1 MALNKYSSS
10 RRFTNTTTGDET
22 EGNGDKVVN
31 IPEVTVSGRK
41 KLTAEQRND
50 IAYKEYQDK
59 QEARKKLV
67 KEEDRLDAQNKAD
80 QEAFDKEYSRG
91 YLTDEEN
98 KEAKEMDSKNFK
110 NFEDVPSLWGK
121 GGSQEIGKEALD
133 KYNEYQRSGRD
144 EFNFR
149 PVAQKMFRP
158 KYFES
163 DDQFVNTFMDG
174 PKSSVFRAQVD
185 RPSTRSRRKIEEI
198 DYPKIEESLDR
209 MDVNPAKLTSRRKR
223 VGDIDISDN
232 RTKYVDPDAPD
243 GAKYIKGGKSSLKGD
258 TAKIKRK
265 QNRAQFFENL
275 ITPGPGLGKN
285 KQEGTAGRFKN
296 MGERRRYRQ
305 EEDEAKAT
313 YGRGFQGLDTETL
326 DERKE
331 EAKYDRRRA
340 LATGNIRAA
349 MDSGKEIRDARKAE
363 RYSARQFGNNADKAK
378 YFTKDVMKDYR
389 SSEDNPLNRNTTFGR
404 RI

>member
-10 RRFTNTTTGDET
+10 RRFTKTTTGEET

-31 IPEVTVSGRK
+31 LPEVTVSGRK

-50 IAYKEYQDK
+50 IAYEKYKAKQKVREGLVASEKE
-59 QEARKKLV
+59 RVSSSKKDIENYEKFV
-67 KEEDRLDAQNKAD
+67 NQFNKANP
-80 QEAFDKEYSRG
+80 ES
-91 YLTDEEN
+91 
-98 KEAKEMDSKNFK
+98 
-110 NFEDVPSLWGK
+110 NFEESQRNKMDFSKFAGGGK
-121 GGSQEIGKEALD
+121 IVGSDALE
-133 KYNEYQRSGRD
+133 KYNQIERSEGRPTASKLY
-144 EFNFR
+144 R
-149 PVAQKMFRP
+149 PGDFEDDDAFIEAVTP
-158 KYFES
+158 KGTRKGAIHHS
-163 DDQFVNTFMDG
+163 II
-174 PKSSVFRAQVD
+174 D
-185 RPSTRSRRKIEEI
+185 RPSLYSERRMPEI
-198 DYPKIEESLDR
+198 DYPEIEESLDR

-243 GAKYIKGGKSSLKGD
+243 GGQYIKGSKPRLKGD
-258 TAKIKRK
+258 TAKNKRK

-313 YGRGFQGLDTETL
+313 YGRGFQGLDTDTL

-340 LATGNIRAA
+340 LATFNIRAA
-349 MDSGKEIRDARKAE
+349 MDSGKEIRDARKAK

-404 RI
+404 RN